1 MYEKFILYKNKIV
14 EKYLAIDKSLRTKII
29 VSIIFLIIAL
39 ALTIFLTVR
48 PKWVVFESN
57 SDIQTIGKLQNA
69 FNNAGIKNKIVQN
82 GSSIQIQQKD
92 TNQAKIL
99 IAESDITKSGFSF
112 EDALNT
118 SNIGLSESDKK
129 EIFLRAYENDIAE
142 QIKTIDKIEDAV
154 VKLVLPAETNFFNDS
169 KKEARAGVTLT
180 LSGELNKQQ
189 TLTIA
194 RLVAMSVNGLEMKN
208 IEIVDQNANSLYSG
222 IDETGSSSL
231 SNKEDVEKTKTQEIE
246 NKIRAALSQLYDD
259 VNIIANI
266 KIDWNTKQEK
276 NIVYTTPIEDTTVG
290 VPKSQTKENENVV
303 NGGTSLSEPGF
314 SSNAQTPTNYGTDS
328 NQQDATYD
336 SSRETN
342 EYLYNQSEVF
352 IDDQGG
358 KIIPDQSSISVVV
371 YNYKEYNESVLKNN
385 KTINKEMSWEEFKS
399 QNNKEIRI
407 EIDPDLIETL
417 KVGTGI
423 SNLTVVGYQKPI
435 FVAAVKQKIDFGQII
450 ILIILLALVAL
461 LAFGIIKKA
470 NPDEIEEIEPEIS
483 IEDLIVSN
491 KREDE
496 KVAEQL
502 SEITEVESPYKLKI
516 NDFIEEKSETV
527 AQLLRN
533 WFDEEWEG

>member
-423 SNLTVVGYQKPI
+423 SNLTVVGYEKPI